1 MQAKIGHGFL
11 NSDKDWRVKQQLTYF
26 FILIHTVVQYI
37 LISNIKGSYKS
48 NLITLTG
55 LFCTLIFD
63 LDKQGL
69 FQTLKRFG
77 FFYYPNC

>member
-48 NLITLTG
+48 NLITQTG
-55 LFCTLIFD
+55 VVSNPKKISGSAIMYL
-63 LDKQGL
+63 
-69 FQTLKRFG
+69 
-77 FFYYPNC
+77 NC